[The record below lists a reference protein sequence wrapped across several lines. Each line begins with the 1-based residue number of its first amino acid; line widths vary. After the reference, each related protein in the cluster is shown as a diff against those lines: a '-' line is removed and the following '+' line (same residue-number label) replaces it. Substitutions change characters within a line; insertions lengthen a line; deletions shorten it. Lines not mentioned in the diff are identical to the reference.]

1 MLMVE
6 ILHQLVG
13 GLSHYLQR
21 FIHPRVVISPQVTN
35 VFHPKGRVQIEG
47 QKLQGCQDIAT
58 RGPCA
63 TAYSALVDHVM
74 WGNLLKCSQIMCL
87 TALFC
92 AYAYV

>member
-63 TAYSALVDHVM
+63 TAYSALVYHVM